1 MAELMD
7 YFEEWLMI
15 NPQNLITLIKNSYVR
30 NGYLYI
36 SDTSAT
42 LSAGEGHYCFHSH
55 AVSLLISAIFSWLS
69 YSMFPYL
76 AWLAYS
82 HVY

>member
-42 LSAGEGHYCFHSH
+42 LSAGEGH
-55 AVSLLISAIFSWLS
+55 
-69 YSMFPYL
+69 
-76 AWLAYS
+76 
-82 HVY
+82 